1 MIIFESTVYPGV
13 TEEICVPIIEQNS
26 ALKWMQDFNIG
37 YSPERINPGDK
48 TKTIS
53 NINKV
58 VSGDNKKTLN
68 KVAKLYS
75 SIINKK
81 IHLASSIKV
90 AEMAKVLEN
99 TQKDLNIALMNEV
112 AIICN
117 KLNVDTKDVID
128 TAGTKWNFAKF
139 TPGLVGGHCIGV
151 DPYLTY
157 KAKKIGYKPKVILCR
172 EGR

>member
-1 MIIFESTVYPGV
+1 MNYTSDFNDLKCNYIIVAVPTPIDRKKVPDLELLKSACKSVGKNLNKNTLLFLSQLFILV

-68 KVAKLYS
+68 KVGKLYS

-81 IHLASSIKV
+81 IL
-90 AEMAKVLEN
+90 
-99 TQKDLNIALMNEV
+99 
-112 AIICN
+112 
-117 KLNVDTKDVID
+117 
-128 TAGTKWNFAKF
+128 
-139 TPGLVGGHCIGV
+139 
-151 DPYLTY
+151 
-157 KAKKIGYKPKVILCR
+157 ILLP
-172 EGR
+172 